1 MNASLT
7 TQQQFVY
14 DYIRDKIV
22 TRGYG
27 PTVREIGEH
36 MNIRSP
42 NGVMCHLKALEK
54 KGMITRKA
62 NKSRA
67 IELTE
72 SLERQPRLELPLLGS
87 LRNGMC
93 STNGSA
99 AGGPGLSS
107 GIDFGPLMNAEGR
120 VVITVQDDS
129 LMEIQVRIGDS
140 LVVDSEATARSGDL
154 AVVRAADASG
164 ATVLALRFVFFDE
177 GQIKLQSANRSV
189 PPTVVAKVD
198 AVGVVVG
205 VIRQFLRTTP

>member
-1 MNASLT
+1 
-7 TQQQFVY
+7 
-14 DYIRDKIV
+14 REKIV

-72 SLERQPRLELPLLGS
+72 SLERQPRVELPVLGAV
-87 LRNGMC
+87 RNGVC
-93 STNGSA
+93 STNGQSVS
-99 AGGPGLSS
+99 GPASS
-107 GIDFGPLMNAEGR
+107 QAIDFGPLMNAEGHA
-120 VVITVQDDS
+120 VLAVQDDS
-129 LMEIQVRIGDS
+129 LLDIQIRVGDS
-140 LVVDSEATARSGDL
+140 LVVDSDAVVRTGDL
-154 AVVRAADASG
+154 AIVRISDTNGAPALVV
-164 ATVLALRFVFFDE
+164 RFVFFDE

-189 PPTVVAKVD
+189 PPTVVDQVD
-198 AVGVVVG
+198 SAGVVVG
-205 VIRQFLRTTP
+205 VVRQFRRGTSG

>member
-72 SLERQPRLELPLLGS
+72 SLERQPRLELPLLGT

-93 STNGSA
+93 STNGSS

-107 GIDFGPLMNAEGR
+107 GIDFGPLMNAAGR